1 MNAIIL
7 AGGKSSRMGQD
18 KAFIK
23 VEGQF
28 LIKRQI
34 ALLKKIFKNI
44 IIVTNQPAKFKFKG
58 IKVVQ
63 DIIKGCG
70 PLSGIHAGLKAS
82 GSNYNFVI
90 ACDMPFISEPLIRYM
105 LKEKKGYD
113 VVIPRIR
120 DKFHP
125 LFGIYSKN
133 CVSVIEE
140 RLRRGRFNVSGI
152 FKKLKSRFIPEN
164 KIAGFDPDGRALMNL
179 NYKSDLKTL

>member
-7 AGGKSSRMGQD
+7 AGGASRRMGQD

-34 ALLKKIFKNI
+34 AVLKKIFKNI

-70 PLSGIHAGLKAS
+70 PLSGIHAGLEAS
-82 GSNYNFVI
+82 GSKYNFVI
-90 ACDMPFISEPLIRYM
+90 ACDMPFINARLIRHM
-105 LKEKKGYD
+105 QKKKAGYD
-113 VVIPRIR
+113 AVIPRLK
-120 DKFHP
+120 DKLHP
-125 LFGIYSKN
+125 LFGIYSKD
-133 CVSVIEE
+133 CIPAIEE
-140 RLRRGRFNVSGI
+140 RLKTGRFNVRGI
-152 FKKLKSRFIPEN
+152 FAKVRTRFITE
-164 KIAGFDPDGRALMNL
+164 KEIAGCDPQARALVNL
-179 NYKSDLKTL
+179 NYRSDLKCL